1 MTQLSPDDEFMVLA
15 TDGLWDY
22 MTEEEVAT
30 FIRTAVQTKPREE
43 VPIGRMA
50 VCVARV
56 VSWCVSAGAS
66 LTHQRRSALCR

>member
-1 MTQLSPDDEFMVLA
+1 MVLA

-43 VPIGRMA
+43 VPIGRTA
-50 VCVARV
+50 RLCVCVCRV
-56 VSWCVSAGAS
+56 SRVSYCVCVSAGAS
-66 LTHQRRSALCR
+66 LTNQRRSALCR